1 MAVKTQ
7 LRAVPVK
14 AAPVAPYRFNTEQ
27 APYACE
33 DLATKWRAA
42 VAWLRRG
49 KKSKWLLDNV
59 APGKWRDV
67 FDDQGKA
74 SAEA

>member
-7 LRAVPVK
+7 LRAVVK
-14 AAPVAPYRFNTEQ
+14 PAPVAPYRFNVGVI
-27 APYACE
+27 PYSDP
-33 DLATKWRAA
+33 DLRAKWLAA
-42 VAWLRRG
+42 VEWLRRG

>member
-1 MAVKTQ
+1 MGVKTQ
-7 LRAVPVK
+7 LRAVVAK
-14 AAPVAPYRFNTEQ
+14 SAPAAPYRFDTTN
-27 APYACE
+27 APYIDE

-59 APGKWRDV
+59 APAKWRDC
-67 FDDQGKA
+67 FDEQGKA
-74 SAEA
+74 SVEA